1 MKAHF
6 SKVLYETQRKD
17 TFLKVKNEM
26 QRPLSLRMMVLA
38 FAYLLRN
45 ESFLH
50 KKLPQPYRSNGYSTT
65 VVSLLCHRV
74 HFLFKLS
81 YLHFT
86 PICITTKNDEMVHKV
101 LDFSFGKNSY

>member
-50 KKLPQPYRSNGYSTT
+50 KKLPQPYRSNGYSAPQQCPFF
-65 VVSLLCHRV
+65 VIVSTFCLNFRICTLLQFALRR
-74 HFLFKLS
+74 K
-81 YLHFT
+81 
-86 PICITTKNDEMVHKV
+86 TTKWCIR
-101 LDFSFGKNSY
+101 F

>member
-50 KKLPQPYRSNGYSTT
+50 KNFPNLIEVMATAPQ
-65 VVSLLCHRV
+65 
-74 HFLFKLS
+74 
-81 YLHFT
+81 
-86 PICITTKNDEMVHKV
+86 
-101 LDFSFGKNSY
+101 